1 MPSVQQ
7 LLVYPGDEVGGRGGT
22 RDALTLSVEL
32 QNACRSCPVF
42 PSFSVK
48 SENPPKAIYYTNSNN
63 DNADHRVSH
72 YQPNHGQCL
81 DVVNDGAA
89 ITSGLL
95 HV

>member
-22 RDALTLSVEL
+22 RGALTLSVEL
-32 QNACRSCPVF
+32 QNACRPCPVF
-42 PSFSVK
+42 HSFSVK
-48 SENPPKAIYYTNSNN
+48 GENPPKAIYYTNSNN

-89 ITSGLL
+89 ISGFL